1 MINQL
6 KDSINTD
13 NLPRHIAIIMD
24 GNGRWATQKGQ
35 PRVFGHK
42 NGVKSVREA
51 TEGAA
56 ELGIEFLTLYAFSTE
71 NWGRPKME
79 VSALMSLLVDTL
91 RTEIDTLNK
100 NNIRLKTIGEIELMP
115 EVTYKALL
123 EGIESTSQNTGLTL
137 TLALNYSSRSEL
149 TKATKIIAE
158 KVKSGEL
165 FPDEIDEEV
174 IAQHLETAG
183 IPDPDILIRT
193 SGEFRLSNFILWQ
206 IAYTELIFTPVLWP
220 DFTRKDLYQAI
231 IDYQKRERRFG
242 KISESIST

>member
-100 NNIRLKTIGEIELMP
+100 NNIRLKTIGEIDLMP

-123 EGIESTSQNTGLTL
+123 EGIESTSRNTGLTL

-158 KVKSGEL
+158 KVKSGAL

-174 IAQHLETAG
+174 IAQHLETTG

>member
-1 MINQL
+1 
-6 KDSINTD
+6 
-13 NLPRHIAIIMD
+13 MD

-42 NGVKSVREA
+42 SGVKSVREA

-149 TKATKIIAE
+149 TKATKNIAE
-158 KVKSGEL
+158 KVKSGAL
-165 FPDEIDEEV
+165 FPGEIDEEV

-193 SGEFRLSNFILWQ
+193 SGEYRLSNFILWQ

>member
-42 NGVKSVREA
+42 SGVKSVREA

-149 TKATKIIAE
+149 TKATKNIAE
-158 KVKSGEL
+158 KVKSGAL
-165 FPDEIDEEV
+165 FPGEIDEEV

-193 SGEFRLSNFILWQ
+193 SGEYRLSNFILWQ

>member
-100 NNIRLKTIGEIELMP
+100 NNIRLKTIGEIDLMP

-123 EGIESTSQNTGLTL
+123 EGIESTSRNTGLTL

-158 KVKSGEL
+158 KVKSGAL

>member
-1 MINQL
+1 L
-6 KDSINTD
+6 KDSINSD

-42 NGVKSVREA
+42 SGVKSVREA

-56 ELGIEFLTLYAFSTE
+56 ELGIEFLTLYAFSVE

-79 VSALMSLLVDTL
+79 VSALMSLLVETL

-115 EVTYKALL
+115 EVTFKALL

-158 KVKSGEL
+158 KVKSGTL

-183 IPDPDILIRT
+183 IPDPEILIRT

>member
-1 MINQL
+1 
-6 KDSINTD
+6 
-13 NLPRHIAIIMD
+13 MD

-42 NGVKSVREA
+42 SGVKSVREA
-51 TEGAA
+51 SEGAA

-79 VSALMSLLVDTL
+79 VNALMSLLVETL
-91 RTEIDTLNK
+91 KTEIETLNK

-115 EVTYKALL
+115 DATYKALL
-123 EGIESTSQNTGLTL
+123 DGIESTAHNTGMTL

-149 TKATKIIAE
+149 TKATKTIAE
-158 KVKSGEL
+158 KVKNGEL
-165 FPDEIDEEV
+165 FAHDIDEDV

-220 DFTRKDLYQAI
+220 DFTRKDLYHAI
-231 IDYQKRERRFG
+231 MDYQKRERRFG
-242 KISESIST
+242 KINESIST

>member
-6 KDSINTD
+6 KDSINSD

-42 NGVKSVREA
+42 SGVKSVREA

-56 ELGIEFLTLYAFSTE
+56 ELGIEFLTLYAFSVE

-79 VSALMSLLVDTL
+79 VSALMSLLVETL

-115 EVTYKALL
+115 EVTFKALL

-158 KVKSGEL
+158 KVKSGTL

-183 IPDPDILIRT
+183 IPDPEILIRT

>member
-42 NGVKSVREA
+42 SGVKSVREA

-158 KVKSGEL
+158 KVKSGAL

>member
-42 NGVKSVREA
+42 SGVKSVREA
-51 TEGAA
+51 SEGAA

-79 VSALMSLLVDTL
+79 VNALMSLLVETL
-91 RTEIDTLNK
+91 KTEIETLNK

-115 EVTYKALL
+115 DATYKALL
-123 EGIESTSQNTGLTL
+123 DGIESTAHNTGMTL

-149 TKATKIIAE
+149 TKATKTIAE
-158 KVKSGEL
+158 KVKNGEL
-165 FPDEIDEEV
+165 FAHDIDEDV

-220 DFTRKDLYQAI
+220 DFTRKDLYHAI
-231 IDYQKRERRFG
+231 MDYQKRERRFG
-242 KISESIST
+242 KINESIST